1 MPYPDRLDVFHPNDR
16 RPDQRAPE
24 ERDRDRILYTSAFRR
39 LAGVTQVVGSEEGH
53 IFHNRLTHSLKVAQ
67 IGRRLAEKMLREQP
81 DEAAELGGISP
92 EVVEAASLA
101 HDLGNPPFGHIAE
114 RELDR
119 LVVDFGELTDGFEG
133 NAQSYRIVTK
143 LSIRHPNMPGLNLTR
158 ATLNAIL
165 KYPWLRGTR
174 GRQRRKWG
182 AYHTELDEFEWTR
195 KSFANDQRKTV
206 EAELMDWA
214 DDITYAVHDLEDF
227 YRAGLIPL
235 DRLRKDTEQFVTKW
249 ENAGRLDAAVG
260 ELASSSNEVARFL
273 RGTFQRWRGE
283 DRRQTTQARDDI
295 VRAFVSLIGFIP
307 IDEPYEGTRRQRANL
322 KSFASSLIGRYVY
335 AISLNV
341 PGKKAERRVTIKERA
356 ELEVEMLKELTW
368 HYVIDSHSLAQQ
380 QHGQRKIV
388 SELFEIFLDAARGRR
403 YRIFPVNTSERL
415 AGLDEAWRGSAD
427 GKNEQIVRIVV
438 DLIAGMTEKQIVKMY
453 HRLTGTSFGSVL
465 DTILV

>member
-1 MPYPDRLDVFHPNDR
+1 MHFPGRLEVFHPDDR

-81 DEAAELGGISP
+81 DEAEALGGISP

-101 HDLGNPPFGHIAE
+101 HDLGHPPFGHIAE
-114 RELDR
+114 KELDR
-119 LVVDFGELTDGFEG
+119 LVVDVGGVGDGFEG

-165 KYPWLRGTR
+165 KYPWLRGAR

-182 AYHTELDEFEWTR
+182 AYRTEESEFKWTR
-195 KSFANDQRKTV
+195 KPFQDARKTV

-273 RGTFQRWRGE
+273 RGTFQRWRG
-283 DRRQTTQARDDI
+283 DGRRQSTQARDDI
-295 VRAFVSLIGFIP
+295 VRAFASLIGFIP

-322 KSFASSLIGRYVY
+322 KSFASSLIGRYVF
-335 AISLNV
+335 AISLNAS
-341 PGKKAERRVTIKERA
+341 GRKAEPRVYVKERA

-388 SELFEIFLDAARGRR
+388 SELFEIFLDAARRQR

-415 AGLDEAWRGSAD
+415 IGLDEVWRGSAA